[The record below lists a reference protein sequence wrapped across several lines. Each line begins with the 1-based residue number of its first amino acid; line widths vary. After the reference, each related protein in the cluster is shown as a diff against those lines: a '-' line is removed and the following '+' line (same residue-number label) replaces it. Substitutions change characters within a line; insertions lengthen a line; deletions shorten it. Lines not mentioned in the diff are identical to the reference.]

1 MTPVLWSPNR
11 IELDVKLRSPSVVIV
26 NQNYESGWQ
35 VIAGPKTAG
44 IGAWLAGQHHQ
55 WLRSS
60 GIVGE
65 VPTPPVGM
73 LSVAM
78 PAGNNRL
85 ILRHRPPR
93 LAAGVVLTV
102 LGIALAIA
110 VLRLLTPVRI
120 ARWRAQLT
128 ARLSERS

>member
-1 MTPVLWSPNR
+1 M
-11 IELDVKLRSPSVVIV
+11 IV

-35 VIAGPKTAG
+35 IVAGPQTAG

-65 VPTPPVGM
+65 APTPPVGM

-85 ILRHRPPR
+85 ALRHRPPR
-93 LAAGVVLTV
+93 LAAGIVLTL

-110 VLRLLTPVRI
+110 VLRLLTPARI
-120 ARWRAQLT
+120 SRWRVSLT
-128 ARLSERS
+128 GRIFEPR